1 MANKQ
6 ENDFGEYQKVVEIFD
21 KMRAAIPDNAI
32 AIDIVEASKMLIAD
46 CLTQSSMDRGERAVF
61 LIGLA
66 GEIRT
71 LCNMVENRIK
81 QNNSK
86 VE

>member
-1 MANKQ
+1 MSK
-6 ENDFGEYQKVVEIFD
+6 FLK
-21 KMRAAIPDNAI
+21 KMREAIPDKALS
-32 AIDIVEASKMLIAD
+32 IDIVEASKLLIAD
-46 CLTQSSMDRGERAVF
+46 CLIQSSMDRGERAVF

-81 QNNSK
+81 QNDSK